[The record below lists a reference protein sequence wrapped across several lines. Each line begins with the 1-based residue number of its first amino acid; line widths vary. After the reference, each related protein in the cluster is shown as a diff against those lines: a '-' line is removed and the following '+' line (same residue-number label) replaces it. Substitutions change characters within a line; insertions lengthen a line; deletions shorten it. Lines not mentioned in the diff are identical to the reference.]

1 MFRLFFTY
9 VLPLIAPAILYLIW
23 HTIQVR
29 RVIAGKRVDPTPS
42 FAEMPWL
49 ILAGAGLSLLVVV
62 LMGFVLF
69 GGGAD
74 PGTSYVP
81 PHMEDGRLV
90 PAQTR

>member
-9 VLPLIAPAILYLIW
+9 VLPLVAPAILYLIW

-29 RVIAGKRVDPTPS
+29 RVISGKRVDPTPS

-62 LMGFVLF
+62 LLGFALF
-69 GGGAD
+69 DGGAD

>member
-1 MFRLFFTY
+1 
-9 VLPLIAPAILYLIW
+9 
-23 HTIQVR
+23 
-29 RVIAGKRVDPTPS
+29 
-42 FAEMPWL
+42 MPWL

-74 PGTSYVP
+74 PGTYYVP